1 MSVTPDDEGFM
12 AAAIRLSRRHLGRT
26 ATNPSVG
33 CLIVRDGVI
42 VGQAVTAIGGRPHA
56 EPQAL
61 AEAGQLARGATAYVT
76 LEPCSHHGKTP
87 PCAEALIAYGV
98 ARVVISVTDPDP
110 RVSGRGIT
118 MLRDAGIEVDTGA
131 LEAEGRRSLAGYLT
145 RQTKNRPYVT
155 LKLAVSADGM
165 IGRAGEGQVT
175 ITGPEARA
183 EVQTLRAETDAILVG
198 IGTAISDDPL
208 LTVRTPGLEAQ
219 SPIRIVLDPS
229 LALPL
234 TSKLVATARDVP
246 VILVA
251 SENVSPL
258 AADAEGIPPS
268 VLPDYRGRATGLDP
282 SFGPPT
288 RGEIDK
294 EHDQNSQADSSSP
307 ATEDVG
313 QAAIPQPISLLVGGE
328 ARAGEA
334 GPIDPVNRLE
344 LRTPGRAEGGT
355 SPTDAADLHSR
366 RAVLEAAGVEI
377 VYCNPYHPEVL
388 LPALATRGI
397 SSLLVEGGAKTAR
410 LFLEAGLVDRIQ
422 LYHAPVVIGEGGIE
436 SPLDATDIPSGFT
449 HMGTQMFGVDR
460 LDEYERGL

>member
-1 MSVTPDDEGFM
+1 MSVTPHDENFM

-33 CLIVRDGVI
+33 CLIVRDGVV
-42 VGQAVTAIGGRPHA
+42 VGRAVTAVGGRPHA
-56 EPQAL
+56 ETQAL
-61 AEAGQLARGATAYVT
+61 AEAGALARGATAYVT

-110 RVSGRGIT
+110 RVSGRGIAI
-118 MLRDAGIEVDTGA
+118 LGNAGIEVDSGV

-165 IGRAGEGQVT
+165 IGRQGAGQVA

-183 EVQTLRAETDAILVG
+183 EVQALRAETDAILVG
-198 IGTAISDDPL
+198 IGTALSDDPL

-234 TSKLVATARDVP
+234 TSKLVTTARQVP

-251 SENVSPL
+251 SEDVSPL
-258 AADAEGIPPS
+258 TADAEGLPPS
-268 VLPDYRGRATGLDP
+268 VLPDI
-282 SFGPPT
+282 SPT
-288 RGEIDK
+288 RGEIGK
-294 EHDQNSQADSSSP
+294 ERDPNSPASVSNGSSSP
-307 ATEDVG
+307 DVELG
-313 QAAIPQPISLLVGGE
+313 ASPQPISPLVGE
-328 ARAGEA
+328 M
-334 GPIDPVNRLE
+334 
-344 LRTPGRAEGGT
+344 PGRAEGGNA
-355 SPTDAADLHSR
+355 PAAATDLDSR
-366 RAVLEAAGVEI
+366 RTALEAAGVEI
-377 VYCNPYHPEVL
+377 VYCNPYRPEVL

-422 LYHAPVVIGEGGIE
+422 LYRAPFVIGEGGIE
-436 SPLDATDIPSGFT
+436 SPLDATDIPSGFAHT
-449 HMGTQMFGVDR
+449 GTLMFGEDR

>member
-1 MSVTPDDEGFM
+1 MSITPHDERFM
-12 AAAIRLSRRHLGRT
+12 AAAIRLSRWHLGRT

-33 CLIVRDGVI
+33 CVIVRDGVI
-42 VGQAVTAIGGRPHA
+42 VGRAVTALSGRPHA
-56 EPQAL
+56 ETQAL
-61 AEAGQLARGATAYVT
+61 AEAGALARGATAYVT

-118 MLRDAGIEVDTGA
+118 MLREAGMEVDAGA
-131 LEAEGRRSLAGYLT
+131 LEAEGRHSLASYLT

-165 IGRAGEGQVT
+165 IGRKGAGQVA

-183 EVQTLRAETDAILVG
+183 QVQALRAETDAILVG
-198 IGTAISDDPL
+198 IGTAITDDPL
-208 LTVRTPGLEAQ
+208 LTVRTPGLESQ

-234 TSKLVATARDVP
+234 TSKLVETARQVP
-246 VILVA
+246 VIVVA
-251 SENVSPL
+251 SEEVWPL
-258 AADAEGIPPS
+258 SSDAEGLPPS
-268 VLPDYRGRATGLDP
+268 ALPGIFPTG
-282 SFGPPT
+282 
-288 RGEIDK
+288 GEIGKRRDP
-294 EHDQNSQADSSSP
+294 NSPVSDGDGFALRQ
-307 ATEDVG
+307 DVRQG
-313 QAAIPQPISLLVGGE
+313 ANPDPISPLVGE
-328 ARAGEA
+328 
-334 GPIDPVNRLE
+334 I
-344 LRTPGRAEGGT
+344 PGRAEGGA
-355 SPTDAADLHSR
+355 SPADMDSR
-366 RAVLEAAGVEI
+366 RAALEAAGVE
-377 VYCNPYHPEVL
+377 VLYCNPYHPEVL

-422 LYHAPVVIGEGGIE
+422 LYQAPVVIGERGIE
-436 SPLDATDIPSGFT
+436 SPLDATDIPSGFAHT
-449 HMGTQMFGVDR
+449 STLMFGEDR

>member
-1 MSVTPDDEGFM
+1 MSVTPHDESFM

-33 CLIVRDGVI
+33 CLIVSDGVV
-42 VGQAVTAIGGRPHA
+42 VGQAVTAVGGRPHA

-61 AEAGQLARGATAYVT
+61 AEAGARARGATAYVT

-110 RVSGRGIT
+110 RVSGRGIAL
-118 MLRDAGIEVDTGA
+118 LRDAGIEVDSGV

-165 IGRAGEGQVT
+165 IGRAGEGQVA
-175 ITGPEARA
+175 ITGPKARA

-219 SPIRIVLDPS
+219 SPIRIVLDPY

-234 TSKLVATARDVP
+234 TSKLVTTARDVP

-251 SENVSPL
+251 SEEVSL
-258 AADAEGIPPS
+258 LQAEGLPPS
-268 VLPDYRGRATGLDP
+268 VLPDI
-282 SFGPPT
+282 SPT
-288 RGEIDK
+288 RGEIG
-294 EHDQNSQADSSSP
+294 ERRDQNSGISDSDDSASV
-307 ATEDVG
+307 DVG
-313 QAAIPQPISLLVGGE
+313 QGASPDSISPPVGE
-328 ARAGEA
+328 M
-334 GPIDPVNRLE
+334 
-344 LRTPGRAEGGT
+344 PGRAEGGT
-355 SPTDAADLHSR
+355 APTDAADLDSR
-366 RAVLEAAGVEI
+366 RAALEAAGVEI

-410 LFLEAGLVDRIQ
+410 LFLEAGLVDRIH
-422 LYHAPVVIGEGGIE
+422 LYQAPVVIGEDGIE
-436 SPLDATDIPSGFT
+436 SPLDATDIPSGFI
-449 HMGTQMFGVDR
+449 HMGAQIFGVDR
-460 LDEYERGL
+460 LDEYERGF

>member
-1 MSVTPDDEGFM
+1 MSLTPDDEGFM
-12 AAAIRLSRRHLGRT
+12 AVAIRLSRRHLGRT

-42 VGQAVTAIGGRPHA
+42 VGQAVTALGGRPHA

-61 AEAGQLARGATAYVT
+61 AEAGEAARGATAYVT

-110 RVSGRGIT
+110 RVSGRGIS
-118 MLRDAGIEVDTGA
+118 MLRDAGIEVDAGV
-131 LEAEGRRSLAGYLT
+131 LEAEGRRSLASYLT

-165 IGRAGEGQVT
+165 IGRAGEGQVA

-183 EVQTLRAETDAILVG
+183 EVQALRAETDAILVG
-198 IGTAISDDPL
+198 IGTAIADDPL

-219 SPIRIVLDPS
+219 SPVRIVLDPS
-229 LALPL
+229 LALPV
-234 TSKLVATARDVP
+234 TSKLVATAREVP
-246 VILVA
+246 VIVVA
-251 SENVSPL
+251 SEDVSPL
-258 AADAEGIPPS
+258 TANVEGLPPS
-268 VLPDYRGRATGLDP
+268 VLPDYRGGTTGLDP

-288 RGEIDK
+288 RGEISK
-294 EHDQNSQADSSSP
+294 EQDPNSLAPVSNKSTSGN
-307 ATEDVG
+307 VG
-313 QAAIPQPISLLVGGE
+313 QGAGPQPISPLVE
-328 ARAGEA
+328 EM
-334 GPIDPVNRLE
+334 
-344 LRTPGRAEGGT
+344 PGRTEGGNA
-355 SPTDAADLHSR
+355 PADAADMDSR
-366 RAVLEAAGVEI
+366 RAALEAAGVEI
-377 VYCNPYHPEVL
+377 VYCNPYHPEIL

-422 LYHAPVVIGEGGIE
+422 LYHAPVIIGADGIE
-436 SPLDATDIPSGFT
+436 SPLGATDIPSGFA
-449 HMGTQMFGVDR
+449 HMGTRIFGADR
-460 LDEYERGL
+460 LDEYERES

>member
-1 MSVTPDDEGFM
+1 MSITPHDERFM
-12 AAAIRLSRRHLGRT
+12 AAAIRLSRAHLGRT
-26 ATNPSVG
+26 GSNPSVG
-33 CLIVRDGVI
+33 CLIVKDGVI
-42 VGQAVTAIGGRPHA
+42 VGQAVTALGGRPHA

-61 AEAGQLARGATAYVT
+61 AEAGERARGATAYVT

-110 RVSGRGIT
+110 RVSGGGIS
-118 MLRDAGIEVDTGA
+118 MLRDAGIEVDAGV
-131 LEAEGRRSLAGYLT
+131 LEADGRRALAAYLT

-165 IGRAGEGQVT
+165 IGRQGQGQVA

-183 EVQTLRAETDAILVG
+183 EVQALRAETDAILVG

-246 VILVA
+246 VIVVA
-251 SENVSPL
+251 SEDVSPL
-258 AADAEGIPPS
+258 GSEEGAPPS

-282 SFGPPT
+282 SFVPPT
-288 RGEIDK
+288 RGEIGK
-294 EHDQNSQADSSSP
+294 GHPPNSQPDSSSSG
-307 ATEDVG
+307 TKNVG
-313 QAAIPQPISLLVGGE
+313 QGAISQPISPLVGE
-328 ARAGEA
+328 M
-334 GPIDPVNRLE
+334 
-344 LRTPGRAEGGT
+344 PGRAEGGNA
-355 SPTDAADLHSR
+355 PADANDIGSR
-366 RAVLEAAGVEI
+366 RAALEAAGVEI

-397 SSLLVEGGAKTAR
+397 SSLLVEGGAKTAK

-422 LYHAPVVIGEGGIE
+422 LYQAPIVIGEGGIE
-436 SPLDATDIPSGFT
+436 SPIQTTDIPSGFAHRGT
-449 HMGTQMFGVDR
+449 HMFGADR
-460 LDEYERGL
+460 LDEYEREN

>member
-1 MSVTPDDEGFM
+1 MRVSAEDEGFM

-33 CLIVRDGVI
+33 CLIVRDGVV
-42 VGQAVTAIGGRPHA
+42 VGSAVTALGGRPHA

-61 AEAGQLARGATAYVT
+61 AEAGELARGATAYVT

-87 PCAEALIAYGV
+87 PCAEALIAYGI
-98 ARVVISVTDPDP
+98 ARVVVSVTDPDP
-110 RVSGRGIT
+110 RVSGRGIA
-118 MLRDAGIEVDTGA
+118 MLRNAGIEVTPGV
-131 LEAEGRRSLAGYLT
+131 LETEGRRSLAGYLT

-165 IGRAGEGQVT
+165 IGREGKGQVA

-198 IGTAISDDPL
+198 IGTAIADDPL

-219 SPIRIVLDPS
+219 SPIRIVLDPA

-234 TSKLVATARDVP
+234 TSKLVQTARDVP
-246 VILVA
+246 VIVVA
-251 SENVSPL
+251 REEVSPL
-258 AADAEGIPPS
+258 GADAGAP
-268 VLPDYRGRATGLDP
+268 TTDP
-282 SFGPPT
+282 
-288 RGEIDK
+288 
-294 EHDQNSQADSSSP
+294 ADM
-307 ATEDVG
+307 D
-313 QAAIPQPISLLVGGE
+313 
-328 ARAGEA
+328 
-334 GPIDPVNRLE
+334 
-344 LRTPGRAEGGT
+344 
-355 SPTDAADLHSR
+355 SR
-366 RAVLEAAGVEI
+366 RTALEAAGVEI

-410 LFLEAGLVDRIQ
+410 LFLEAGLVDHIQ
-422 LYHAPVVIGEGGIE
+422 LYQAPVALGEGGIE
-436 SPLDATDIPSGFT
+436 SPLQATDIPSGFM
-449 HMGTQMFGVDR
+449 HMSTRIFGDDR

>member
-1 MSVTPDDEGFM
+1 MSITAHDESFM

-33 CLIVRDGVI
+33 CLIVKDGVV
-42 VGQAVTAIGGRPHA
+42 VGQAVTALGGRPHA

-61 AEAGQLARGATAYVT
+61 AEAGELARGATVYVT

-110 RVSGRGIT
+110 RVSGRGIS
-118 MLRDAGIEVDTGA
+118 MLREAGIEVDAGV
-131 LEAEGRRSLAGYLT
+131 LEAEGRHSLAGYLT

-165 IGRAGEGQVT
+165 IGRKGEGQVA

-183 EVQTLRAETDAILVG
+183 EVQALRAETDAILVG

-251 SENVSPL
+251 SEQVWPL
-258 AADAEGIPPS
+258 SADAEGLPPS

-282 SFGPPT
+282 SFEPPT
-288 RGEIDK
+288 KGEVGKGRDP
-294 EHDQNSQADSSSP
+294 NSLAPVSNKSTSGNVAQGAS
-307 ATEDVG
+307 
-313 QAAIPQPISLLVGGE
+313 PQPISPLVGE
-328 ARAGEA
+328 M
-334 GPIDPVNRLE
+334 
-344 LRTPGRAEGGT
+344 PGRAEGGT
-355 SPTDAADLHSR
+355 APADATDLDSR
-366 RAVLEAAGVEI
+366 RAALEAAGVEI
-377 VYCNPYHPEVL
+377 VYCNPYHPEIL

-422 LYHAPVVIGEGGIE
+422 LYQAPVTIGADGIE
-436 SPLDATDIPSGFT
+436 SPFDATDIPSGFA
-449 HMGTQMFGVDR
+449 HMGTRIFGADR
-460 LDEYERGL
+460 LDEYERES

>member
-1 MSVTPDDEGFM
+1 MSITPHDERFM
-12 AAAIRLSRRHLGRT
+12 AAAIRLSRWHLGRT

-33 CLIVRDGVI
+33 CVIVRDGVI
-42 VGQAVTAIGGRPHA
+42 VGRAVTALSGRPHA
-56 EPQAL
+56 ETQAL
-61 AEAGQLARGATAYVT
+61 AEAGALARGATAYVT

-118 MLRDAGIEVDTGA
+118 MLREAGIEVDAGA
-131 LEAEGRRSLAGYLT
+131 LEAEGRHSLASYLT

-165 IGRAGEGQVT
+165 IGRKGAGQVA

-183 EVQTLRAETDAILVG
+183 QVQALRAETDAILVG
-198 IGTAISDDPL
+198 IGTAITDDPL
-208 LTVRTPGLEAQ
+208 LTVRTPGLESQ

-234 TSKLVATARDVP
+234 TSKLVETARQVP
-246 VILVA
+246 VIVVA
-251 SENVSPL
+251 SEEVWPL
-258 AADAEGIPPS
+258 PSDAEGLPPS
-268 VLPDYRGRATGLDP
+268 ALPGIFPTG
-282 SFGPPT
+282 
-288 RGEIDK
+288 GEIGKRRDP
-294 EHDQNSQADSSSP
+294 NSPVSDGDGFALRQ
-307 ATEDVG
+307 DVRQG
-313 QAAIPQPISLLVGGE
+313 ANPDPISPLVGE
-328 ARAGEA
+328 
-334 GPIDPVNRLE
+334 IS
-344 LRTPGRAEGGT
+344 GRAEGGA
-355 SPTDAADLHSR
+355 SPADMDSR
-366 RAVLEAAGVEI
+366 RAALEAAGVE
-377 VYCNPYHPEVL
+377 VLYCNPYHPEVL

-422 LYHAPVVIGEGGIE
+422 LYQAPVVIGERGIE
-436 SPLDATDIPSGFT
+436 SPLDATDIPSGFAHT
-449 HMGTQMFGVDR
+449 STLMFGEDR